1 MPEKDLA
8 SLIRELADADS
19 SIRERAAAELFRLG
33 SERIEP
39 IMKTWLQ
46 DRGLAKFFA
55 FGVRVPGITV
65 GVAVEPLRFDQIRA
79 ANGSP
84 QLADVPADQD
94 AREFELEFRN
104 RIQLDI
110 LTSRE
115 PAGPGAIARYLQ
127 KSGEGIQQVEL
138 YVKDVDRATEILRT
152 RFGVQPVYP
161 ATRPGA
167 NGTRVNFFLV
177 AAPAGGKVLIELVEI
192 PSAAEKP
199 A

>member
-8 SLIRELADADS
+8 PLIRELADADS
-19 SIRERAAAELFRLG
+19 SVRECAAAELFRLG

-55 FGVRVPGITV
+55 FGARVPGITV
-65 GVAVEPLRFDQIRA
+65 GVAVDPLHFDQIGD

-84 QLADVPADQD
+84 PLAAVPADQD
-94 AREFELEFRN
+94 AKEFELEFRN
-104 RIQLDI
+104 RIRLDI

-115 PAGPGAIARYLQ
+115 PAGSGAIARYLQ

-138 YVKDVDRATEILRT
+138 YVNDVDRATEILRA
-152 RFGVQPVYP
+152 RFGVRAVYP

-167 NGTRVNFFLV
+167 NRTRVNFFLV
-177 AAPAGGKVLIELVEI
+177 DAPAGGKVLIELVEI
-192 PSAAEKP
+192 PKAAEKP
-199 A
+199 V